1 MTTPR
6 AGASAVTVLGRIYVM
21 GGVDDN
27 LPGLS
32 SVECFTFGV
41 GLANLTWHT
50 VPDMIDCR
58 SNFAACVDDDKIVVV
73 GGFKTD
79 LRDPNNAFS
88 GVCKDVEVFHP
99 RENIW
104 KSSSKLNVARSALA
118 VVNCDNEQL
127 NF

>member
-1 MTTPR
+1 MHGRSDSASVTYEGSILQIGGYDEGTCLNSIDRYNPETDTWSNVGHMTTPR

-32 SVECFTFGV
+32 SVECFTFGA

-58 SNFAACVDDDKIVVV
+58 SYFAACVEEDKIVVA
-73 GGFKTD
+73 GGFKT
-79 LRDPNNAFS
+79 
-88 GVCKDVEVFHP
+88 
-99 RENIW
+99 
-104 KSSSKLNVARSALA
+104 
-118 VVNCDNEQL
+118 
-127 NF
+127 